1 MEVLGAIFE
10 WIGTNESV
18 LSGIAATIVILG
30 VLYTPFRRLLRTGRS
45 SREEASEST
54 DASATAAALPLI
66 TDRPS
71 IAVMPFVN
79 LSGDSEQEFLADGLT
94 EDIILGLSRMRQ
106 LFVVARGS
114 CFTYKGRT
122 VDAQQ
127 VSRELGVRYVLE
139 GSIRKGGNRIRVT
152 AQLVD
157 ATTRTPVWAE
167 HFDRLLE
174 EILEVDDEVTDA
186 IVAALQPALRRAEA
200 EHARRSEPEDLTAWG
215 LVNRAW
221 VTVQS
226 DLADPESA
234 EAAIRACEEALAL
247 DPEYAFG
254 HAVLAHAK
262 SLLVSQRDPN
272 PMEQGASA
280 LTSIRRALELDPDDP
295 LVHHCHGALL
305 GNLGRTADG
314 IGAWERAIE
323 LDANNAGARAG
334 LGIAKIF
341 MRQADQ
347 ALEPIETALRL
358 SPRDPL
364 VYHWLGNRA
373 LALALTGRIDE
384 AGEAATTSLQRK
396 PSQVALAVLAAA
408 RAHQDRI
415 VEAAEAW
422 RELVDRVGEQDAQD
436 TARLASALAPDES
449 WGQIVGKALRKA
461 AASAGEGSSI
471 AVDAR

>member
-1 MEVLGAIFE
+1 MEVLGAIFD
-10 WIGTNESV
+10 WIGANEAV

-30 VLYTPFRRLLRTGRS
+30 VLYTPLGRLLRIRRAARVGKGETD
-45 SREEASEST
+45 EA
-54 DASATAAALPLI
+54 AGVAAPPLI

-79 LSGDSEQEFLADGLT
+79 LSGDPEQEFLADGLT

-114 CFTYKGRT
+114 CFTYKGRA
-122 VDAQQ
+122 VDAPQ

-139 GSIRKGGNRIRVT
+139 GSIRKGGNRIRVN

-157 ATTRTPVWAE
+157 ATSRTPLWTE
-167 HFDRLLE
+167 HFDRRLE
-174 EILEVDDEVTDA
+174 EILEVDDEVTEA

-200 EHARRSEPEDLTAWG
+200 EHARRSAPEDLTAWG

-226 DLADPESA
+226 DLGDPESA

-247 DPEYAFG
+247 DPDYAFG
-254 HAVLAHAK
+254 HAVLAHAR
-262 SLLVSQRDPN
+262 SLLVSQHDPH
-272 PMEQGASA
+272 PSEMSASA
-280 LTSIRRALELDPDDP
+280 LASIRRALELDPDDP

-305 GNLGRTADG
+305 GNLGRTEDG
-314 IGAWERAIE
+314 IRAWERAIE

-347 ALEPIETALRL
+347 ALAPIETALRL

-373 LALALTGRIDE
+373 FALALTGRIDE
-384 AGEAATTSLQRK
+384 AGEAASVSLQRK
-396 PSQVALAVLAAA
+396 PSRLALAVLAAA
-408 RAHQDRI
+408 RAHQDRMD
-415 VEAAEAW
+415 EAAEAW
-422 RELVDRVGEQDAQD
+422 RNLVERVGEHDAED
-436 TARLASALAPDES
+436 AASLASALAPDES
-449 WGQIVGKALRKA
+449 WGKVVAKALRKA
-461 AASAGEGSSI
+461 AAAADEGSNI
-471 AVDAR
+471 AVDEG